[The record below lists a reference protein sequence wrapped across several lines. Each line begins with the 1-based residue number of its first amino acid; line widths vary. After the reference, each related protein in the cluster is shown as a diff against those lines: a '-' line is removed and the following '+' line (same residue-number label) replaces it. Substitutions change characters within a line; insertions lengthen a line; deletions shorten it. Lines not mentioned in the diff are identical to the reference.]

1 MKIVIYLYVLIFS
14 WLGCK
19 WTVALSFTAYM
30 PFIMAQFFPRFY
42 TMIPAGLSV
51 GLGGG
56 PLWCAKCTYLTVA
69 SEAYSQITGIKSD
82 ILVIRFFGLFFMFYQ
97 FAQVWGNLISSAG
110 KIKCQCLNY
119 QLSLLFQFIIKQY
132 KKNVCR

>member
-1 MKIVIYLYVLIFS
+1 MSIFFIHMKRYFYNKKWISYLTFSIQIVINYMSFS

-30 PFIMAQFFPRFY
+30 PFIMAQFYPKFY
-42 TMIPAGLSV
+42 TMIPSGLSI

-69 SEAYSQITGIKSD
+69 AEAYSQITGIKSD
-82 ILVIRFFGLFFMFYQ
+82 ILTMRFFGLFFMFYQ
-97 FAQVWGNLISSAG
+97 FAQVWGNLISSAS
-110 KIKCQCLNY
+110 KSY
-119 QLSLLFQFIIKQY
+119 YF
-132 KKNVCR
+132 

>member
-1 MKIVIYLYVLIFS
+1 MFLRPSLHEYINSDKCSSSFS

-30 PFIMAQFFPRFY
+30 PFIMSQFYPKFY

-51 GLGGG
+51 GFGGG

-82 ILVIRFFGLFFMFYQ
+82 VLVIRFFGLFFMFYQ

-110 KIKCQCLNY
+110 NPTNDLE
-119 QLSLLFQFIIKQY
+119 FP
-132 KKNVCR
+132 